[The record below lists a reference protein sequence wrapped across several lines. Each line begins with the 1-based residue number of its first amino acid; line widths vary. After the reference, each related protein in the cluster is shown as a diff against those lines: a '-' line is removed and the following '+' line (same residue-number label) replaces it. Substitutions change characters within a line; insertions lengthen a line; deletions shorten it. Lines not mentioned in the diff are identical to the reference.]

1 MRDFSMAS
9 HPPGDADRPVDP
21 LQQPGA
27 SAGVRVGVA
36 ALVGVCAGLLV
47 SLPGDWQIGTLA
59 GWDAAAVVYLVWT
72 WTTIWR
78 RDATATARLAVR
90 EDPGRATADAV
101 VLVASVASLLA
112 VGLVITAGSTTD
124 LGARDG
130 RAGLAV
136 ASVVLS
142 WMVVQTVFTSRYAR
156 LYYTGPEGGISFNQ
170 QAPPRYSDFAYL
182 AFTLG
187 MTFQV
192 SDTNLQTADIRA
204 TALRHALLSYLLGAV
219 ILATTI
225 NLVSG
230 LLR

>member
-1 MRDFSMAS
+1 MARQR
-9 HPPGDADRPVDP
+9 PGEADWPIGG
-21 LQQPGA
+21 QQALGT

-36 ALVGVCAGLLV
+36 AVVGACAGLAV
-47 SLPGDWQIGTLA
+47 SVPATWQLGTLA
-59 GWDAAAVVYLVWT
+59 GWDAAAVVYLAWT

-90 EDPGRATADAV
+90 EDPRRATADALL
-101 VLVASVASLLA
+101 LVASVASLLA
-112 VGLVITAGSTTD
+112 VALVITAGSTGGT
-124 LGARDG
+124 GARDA
-130 RAGLAV
+130 RAALAV

-142 WMVVQTVFTSRYAR
+142 WTVVHTVYTSRYAR
-156 LYYTGPEGGISFNQ
+156 LYYTGPRGGIDFNQ
-170 QAPPRYSDFAYL
+170 QTPPRYSDFAYL
-182 AFTLG
+182 AFTIG

-192 SDTNLQTADIRA
+192 SDTDLQTAEIRA
-204 TALRHALLSYLLGAV
+204 TALGHALLSYLLGAV

>member
-1 MRDFSMAS
+1 MA
-9 HPPGDADRPVDP
+9 PQRPGEADRPVGA
-21 LQQPGA
+21 QQELGTSA
-27 SAGVRVGVA
+27 SVRVGVA
-36 ALVGVCAGLLV
+36 AVVGAVAGLAISV
-47 SLPGDWQIGTLA
+47 PATWQLGTLA
-59 GWDAAAVVYLVWT
+59 GWDAAAMVYLAWT

-90 EDPGRATADAV
+90 EDPGRATADALL
-101 VLVASVASLLA
+101 LVASVASLLA
-112 VGLVITAGSTTD
+112 VALVITAGSTGGA
-124 LGARDG
+124 GARDA
-130 RAGLAV
+130 RAALAV

-142 WMVVQTVFTSRYAR
+142 WTVVHTVYTSRYAR
-156 LYYTGPEGGISFNQ
+156 LYYTGPNGGINFNQ
-170 QAPPRYSDFAYL
+170 QTPPRYSDFAYL
-182 AFTLG
+182 AFTIG

-192 SDTNLQTADIRA
+192 SDTDLQTAEIRA

>member
-1 MRDFSMAS
+1 MA
-9 HPPGDADRPVDP
+9 PQRPGEADWPVDA
-21 LQQPGA
+21 QQELGA
-27 SAGVRVGVA
+27 SASVRVGVA
-36 ALVGVCAGLLV
+36 AVVGACAGLAV
-47 SLPGDWQIGTLA
+47 SVPATWQLGTLA
-59 GWDAAAVVYLVWT
+59 GWDAAAVVYLAWT

-78 RDATATARLAVR
+78 RDAPATARLAVR

-112 VGLVITAGSTTD
+112 VALVITAGSTRD
-124 LGARDG
+124 LEARDA
-130 RAGLAV
+130 RAALAV

-142 WMVVQTVFTSRYAR
+142 WTVVHTVYTSRYAR
-156 LYYTGPEGGISFNQ
+156 LYYTGPNGGINFNQ
-170 QAPPRYSDFAYL
+170 QTPPRYSDFAYL
-182 AFTLG
+182 AFTIG

-192 SDTNLQTADIRA
+192 SDTDLQTAEIRA

>member
-1 MRDFSMAS
+1 MA
-9 HPPGDADRPVDP
+9 PQRPGEADRPVGA
-21 LQQPGA
+21 QQDLGA
-27 SAGVRVGVA
+27 SASVRVGVA
-36 ALVGVCAGLLV
+36 AVVGACAGLAV
-47 SLPGDWQIGTLA
+47 SVPATWQLGTLA
-59 GWDAAAVVYLVWT
+59 GWDAAAVVYLAWT

-78 RDATATARLAVR
+78 RDATSTARLAVR
-90 EDPGRATADAV
+90 EDPGRATADALL
-101 VLVASVASLLA
+101 LVASVASLLA
-112 VGLVITAGSTTD
+112 VALVITAGRTGGT
-124 LGARDG
+124 GARDA
-130 RAGLAV
+130 RAALAV

-142 WMVVQTVFTSRYAR
+142 WTVVHTVYTSRYAR
-156 LYYTGPEGGISFNQ
+156 LYYSGPNGGINFNQ
-170 QAPPRYSDFAYL
+170 QTPPRYSDFAYL

-192 SDTNLQTADIRA
+192 SDTDLQTAEIRA

>member
-1 MRDFSMAS
+1 MARQR
-9 HPPGDADRPVDP
+9 PGEADRPVGG
-21 LQQPGA
+21 QQELGA
-27 SAGVRVGVA
+27 SASVRVGVA
-36 ALVGVCAGLLV
+36 AVVGTCAGLAISV
-47 SLPGDWQIGTLA
+47 PATWQLGTLA
-59 GWDAAAVVYLVWT
+59 GWDAAAVVYLAWT

-90 EDPGRATADAV
+90 EDPGRATADALL
-101 VLVASVASLLA
+101 LVASVASLLA
-112 VGLVITAGSTTD
+112 VALVITAGSTGGT
-124 LGARDG
+124 GARDA
-130 RAGLAV
+130 RAALAV

-142 WMVVQTVFTSRYAR
+142 WTVVHTVYSSRYAR
-156 LYYTGPEGGISFNQ
+156 LYYTGPSGGIDFNQ
-170 QAPPRYSDFAYL
+170 QTPPRYSDFAYL
-182 AFTLG
+182 AFTIG

-192 SDTNLQTADIRA
+192 SDTDLQTAQIRA